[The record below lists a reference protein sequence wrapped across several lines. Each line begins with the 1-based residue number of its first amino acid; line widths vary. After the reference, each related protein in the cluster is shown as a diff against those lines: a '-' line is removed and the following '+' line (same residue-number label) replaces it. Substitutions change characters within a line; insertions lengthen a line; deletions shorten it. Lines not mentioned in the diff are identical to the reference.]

1 MEYVKIKS
9 EQNKESFL
17 KDLENWKKDLKRI
30 NKILR
35 SVSPVR
41 NPKSIYPSE
50 KLNPQDIDKIKK
62 EYSEGLSKF
71 KEAHSIVNKFRNNF
85 ETWVYKKL
93 LVKKYDPEH
102 TESYYERRVREDAW
116 SAILSVDTY
125 KLFPETYNYDLDKHI
140 YAPEHIKKKEQDAS
154 INRHN
159 KAFKIAFESI
169 KEFLDQNIID
179 ESSNSYEQEQVQVG
193 PVNVVITPYGR
204 KEFYDKYVKIFFSNL
219 KSAISKIKKAGLER
233 VLKGLNITIKFI
245 SEGDAAGKYTF
256 PDIDIFLSSIGGYE
270 ESVVIH
276 EIGHRFYHD
285 LLSKKAQS
293 FWDNGIYNP
302 MATIEEKDVEK
313 FVNLFIANDIEKFR
327 ELKHTQRK
335 KYLMP
340 LIKKSNLSQI
350 EKSKFLEIASRLTVF
365 DVDESVDS
373 FKDKLAKRV
382 SGTKVHLEFI
392 SEYARKNSDEA
403 FSESFAKYLG
413 YGSGKLGEYTLDLFK
428 RTIKLGDTNFKG
440 NTMKY
445 VNIKSNDKEINIPDI
460 NIENKGDLIRAT
472 NRILDYLYRNR
483 NNNINSLSVDVLNK
497 ITDLIFN
504 DIDLKRVENIIN
516 QKPGFTADYNKNE
529 ERLYIK
535 TPEKL

>member
-1 MEYVKIKS
+1 
-9 EQNKESFL
+9 
-17 KDLENWKKDLKRI
+17 
-30 NKILR
+30 
-35 SVSPVR
+35 
-41 NPKSIYPSE
+41 
-50 KLNPQDIDKIKK
+50 
-62 EYSEGLSKF
+62 
-71 KEAHSIVNKFRNNF
+71 
-85 ETWVYKKL
+85 
-93 LVKKYDPEH
+93 
-102 TESYYERRVREDAW
+102 
-116 SAILSVDTY
+116 
-125 KLFPETYNYDLDKHI
+125 
-140 YAPEHIKKKEQDAS
+140 
-154 INRHN
+154 
-159 KAFKIAFESI
+159 
-169 KEFLDQNIID
+169 
-179 ESSNSYEQEQVQVG
+179 
-193 PVNVVITPYGR
+193 
-204 KEFYDKYVKIFFSNL
+204 
-219 KSAISKIKKAGLER
+219 
-233 VLKGLNITIKFI
+233 
-245 SEGDAAGKYTF
+245 
-256 PDIDIFLSSIGGYE
+256 
-270 ESVVIH
+270 
-276 EIGHRFYHD
+276 
-285 LLSKKAQS
+285 
-293 FWDNGIYNP
+293 